1 MLELSQSQQPLNK
14 MPEVII
20 TEEQEPLS
28 VVVPIDD
35 MRDIVKQLWKS
46 RDTEPKCGELY
57 HKYKELITWEK

>member
-1 MLELSQSQQPLNK
+1 

-46 RDTEPKCGELY
+46 RNTETKCGELY
-57 HKYKELITWEK
+57 YKYKELITWEKCD